1 MRTTEEIKEYLNV
14 GRDIVSEQLIKDA
27 IKIEKQYEEE
37 LLSGNY
43 GYGIEAD
50 FINSPFILEDEETIK
65 ELIKVKQIGGVVLY
79 QILFKE

>member
-1 MRTTEEIKEYLNV
+1 MRTTEEIKDYLNV

-27 IKIEKQYEEE
+27 IKIEKQYEKE

-43 GYGIEAD
+43 GYAIEAD

>member
-27 IKIEKQYEEE
+27 IKIEKQYEKE

-43 GYGIEAD
+43 GYAIEAD

-79 QILFKE
+79 QIIFKE